1 MATSYI
7 TPNEANSVKKSGDT
21 MTGNLTFDNGND
33 KGVIFNG
40 GSGAPSVGV
49 YNNGTQATIKQKAS
63 GSTGSDIYK
72 LPSVSSQASDANYSI
87 LTSKAAVTV
96 AQGGTGATT
105 AANARTNLGAVNK
118 AGDTMTGTLNATQLR
133 AYDSTAPMVAFVSAA
148 SDATAFGAV
157 WEKLSSRRLVLRQRH
172 SNGHNEDYYLPT
184 NTASSADG
192 TYNIL
197 TDKNLDAN
205 PTNGSANP
213 VKSGGV
219 YTALSG
225 KVNTSDV
232 TTSVTNG
239 GTKVITAGG
248 VYTALGD
255 RTSITTG
262 APASGGDKLI
272 TNGQV
277 YTALGGR
284 AKLEYETTP
293 TTSSTKLIQSKDLK
307 TLFDAKMDTKTIDS
321 APTSGHTTQLVYSGG
336 VYTAINNNEAKT
348 KTLTYTISGRSGYSN
363 KAVRYANGMV
373 TVQYVSNDVTGEQL
387 GNGVTLFT
395 LPSDCRPSAP
405 VYVTGSYVY
414 YTNIDSVSGGNSPIY
429 CKVNT
434 NGNVQ
439 TIRYDSKSD
448 TSKYA
453 ILLCFTFTTL

>member
-7 TPNEANSVKKSGDT
+7 TPSEANSVKKTGGT
-21 MTGNLTFDNGND
+21 MTGNLVFDNGN
-33 KGVIFNG
+33 GVGAEFKG
-40 GSGAPSVGV
+40 GSGAPTIDV
-49 YNNGTQATIKQKAS
+49 YNNGTQTEIKQKAS

-133 AYDSTAPMVAFVSAA
+133 AYDSTTPMVAFVSAA

-192 TYNIL
+192 TYSIL
-197 TDKNLDAN
+197 TDKALDAN

-248 VYTALGD
+248 VYTALGN

-277 YTALGGR
+277 YTALGNR
-284 AKLEYETTP
+284 TKIETAAP
-293 TTSSTKLIQSKDLK
+293 ASGGTKLL
-307 TLFDAKMDTKTIDS
+307 TNGDAYTALAGKMDTKTIDS

-336 VYTAINNNEAKT
+336 VYTAVHANDGATFTPSSFTVSASASRFAVHNGSMCTVEYFSTAV
-348 KTLTYTISGRSGYSN
+348 SGSN
-363 KAVRYANGMV
+363 IRNG
-373 TVQYVSNDVTGEQL
+373 T
-387 GNGVTLFT
+387 TLFT
-395 LPSDCRPSAP
+395 LPSGKRPKAVTYAPCVFANDNQSMSAGLTP
-405 VYVTGSYVY
+405 LLGTVKLNTDGVVSVYHYNSASTDLSYHVMLNCSY
-414 YTNIDSVSGGNSPIY
+414 SIV
-429 CKVNT
+429 
-434 NGNVQ
+434 
-439 TIRYDSKSD
+439 
-448 TSKYA
+448 
-453 ILLCFTFTTL
+453 